1 MDEVNYLH
9 MNQQHMLR
17 EMEEQTRLLTL
28 LARKAGIDT
37 ETTDTDGRYPLPE
50 GKKYHFFISHSQA
63 TGGDQANLLCT
74 NVSEDVS
81 VRILGRRK
89 LGCAIHPLSEMPG

>member
-9 MNQQHMLR
+9 AGQQHLLQ

-28 LARKAGIDT
+28 LLKNAEIPYTQKADIGCK
-37 ETTDTDGRYPLPE
+37 YPLPE

-74 NVSEDVS
+74 NVSTAS
-81 VRILGRRK
+81 LLRIPTLVHP
-89 LGCAIHPLSEMPG
+89 IH

>member
-9 MNQQHMLR
+9 IDQQHILK

-28 LARKAGIDT
+28 LAQKAGIDT
-37 ETTDTDGRYPLPE
+37 EMAETDCRYPLPE

-74 NVSEDVS
+74 NVSEGVS
-81 VRILGRRK
+81 VQL
-89 LGCAIHPLSEMPG
+89 LCAIH